1 MASVDPNVL
10 RLLQVLSL
18 VWSPGMETL
27 RCTGR
32 SDLHLSG
39 SFADMILSPSAGE
52 VTSHNAALFVLTSP
66 GRLNY
71 YDHNSL
77 SGIANQD
84 DKRVS
89 ISSAEYPM
97 VVPTVD
103 PVMTVAKLITLSA
116 SENSS
121 KTSMEV

>member
-1 MASVDPNVL
+1 MINVL
-10 RLLQVLSL
+10 WLLQVLSL

-52 VTSHNAALFVLTSP
+52 IISSHNAALFVLTSP
-66 GRLNY
+66 GRLDY

-77 SGIANQD
+77 SGIANQN

-121 KTSMEV
+121 KTSFEV

>member
-1 MASVDPNVL
+1 MPWF
-10 RLLQVLSL
+10 LQVLSL

-39 SFADMILSPSAGE
+39 SFADMILTPSAGE
-52 VTSHNAALFVLTSP
+52 IISSHNAALFVLTSP
-66 GRLNY
+66 GKLNY
-71 YDHNSL
+71 YDHDSL

-103 PVMTVAKLITLSA
+103 PVMTVAKLISLSA

-121 KTSMEV
+121 KTSFEV